1 MRGVRVGLVVLAALA
16 AGADER
22 PPGPGQYGFVLH
34 GGVLGKLG
42 LSEEQKAK
50 VLEALRAFVTDHRKE
65 LDQARRDF
73 QEARAAAEKARKD
86 EDRDAFRKAQER
98 VRKVEQRVAKWRDE
112 LEPKVL
118 AALTEAQKKRYQEL
132 KKTGGGPGPILADR
146 KELAKLKPLTELGSG
161 EYQGFKGGLYPGGK
175 NERPAAHE
183 AAGLALAKKVRPLDA
198 AGKPDPKGKVVL
210 LSVGMSNTSQAF
222 TALQRLVEADEA
234 KNPALVLVNGAQ
246 GGMTAARIQDPESE
260 SGAKYWAVVD
270 RRLKEAGVTRA
281 QVQAVWIKQADA
293 GPSQGFPKYARTLE
307 AELARIVQLLPGRFP
322 NLKLAYLSSRT
333 YGGFART
340 KLNPE
345 PYAYESGFSVKW
357 LIERQLKGEAG
368 LNYDPAKG
376 KVRAPWLSWG
386 PYLWAGVEKR
396 ADGFIYTES
405 DYGADGTHPSAQG
418 QRKIAGL
425 MLKWFKADTTTKP
438 WFVKE

>member
-1 MRGVRVGLVVLAALA
+1 LP
-16 AGADER
+16 AGT
-22 PPGPGQYGFVLH
+22 
-34 GGVLGKLG
+34 LGKLD
-42 LSEEQKAK
+42 LSAEQKEK
-50 VLEALRAFVTDHRKE
+50 VLKALEAFVAEHRKE
-65 LDQARRDF
+65 LDEARREF
-73 QEARAAAEKARKD
+73 QAARAAAEKAKKD
-86 EDRDAFRKAQER
+86 KDRDAFREAQQR
-98 VRKVEQRVAKWRDE
+98 QRKVEQRVAKWRE
-112 LEPKVL
+112 QLEPKLL

-132 KKTGGGPGPILADR
+132 KKSGGSPGPILADR
-146 KELAKLKPLTELGSG
+146 KELAKLKPLTELGAG

-183 AAGLALAKKVRPLDA
+183 AAGLALAKQVRPLDA
-198 AGKPDPKGKVVL
+198 AGKPDPAGKVVL

-222 TALQRLVEADEA
+222 TALQRLVEDDGE

-246 GGMTAARIQDPESE
+246 GGMTAARIQDPESDT
-260 SGAKYWAVVD
+260 GAKYWAEVD
-270 RRLKEAGVTRA
+270 RKLKEAGVTRA

-293 GPSQGFPKYARTLE
+293 GPTQGFPKYARTLE
-307 AELARIVQLLPGRFP
+307 SELARIVQLLPGRFP
-322 NLKLAYLSSRT
+322 NVKLTYLSSRT

-340 KLNPE
+340 RLNPE

-368 LNYDPAKG
+368 LSYDPAKG

-396 ADGFIYTES
+396 ADGFIYEAS
-405 DYGADGTHPSAQG
+405 DYGPDGTHPSPQG

-425 MLKWFKADTTTKP
+425 MLKFFKSDPTTKP
-438 WFVKE
+438 WFVK